1 MSGVKFSQR
10 LCVDQAH
17 TASISGVKFHPSGGL
32 LASCSADNT
41 VKVWHGT
48 TGSPLATLQGHT
60 QGVSDVAWTPD
71 GSYLASASDDTTIR
85 VWDAAT
91 VSVPFFLSNPLSPV
105 WMGFSSSFFSYLLPV
120 NYPSPSFS

>member
-1 MSGVKFSQR
+1 MPGTAFTQR
-10 LCVDQAH
+10 LCVDNAH
-17 TASISGVKFHPSGGL
+17 TASISSVKFHPGGAL
-32 LASCSADNT
+32 VASCSADNS

-60 QGVSDVAWTPD
+60 QGVSDIAWTPD

-91 VSVPFFLSNPLSPV
+91 VRP
-105 WMGFSSSFFSYLLPV
+105 WHFSSSLFTPPLFCCLTWR
-120 NYPSPSFS
+120 

>member
-17 TASISGVKFHPSGGL
+17 TASISGVKFHPSGAL
-32 LASCSADNT
+32 VASCSADNT

-71 GSYLASASDDTTIR
+71 GSFLASASDDTTIR

-91 VSVPFFLSNPLSPV
+91 VSLSAAFLYLFSSYFFLFFFFLSLRC
-105 WMGFSSSFFSYLLPV
+105 G
-120 NYPSPSFS
+120 